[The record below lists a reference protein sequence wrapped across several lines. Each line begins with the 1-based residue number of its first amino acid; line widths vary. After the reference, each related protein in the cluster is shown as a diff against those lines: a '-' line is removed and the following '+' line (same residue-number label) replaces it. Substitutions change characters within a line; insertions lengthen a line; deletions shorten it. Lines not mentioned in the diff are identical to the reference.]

1 MTARAAQA
9 GIARGSTD
17 YLVVFVTY
25 LAAASLRAA
34 RQGVAA
40 VKPELQSDA
49 NFTATALDAMD
60 TVYLLS
66 LGSVLIVS
74 GAIGK
79 MKGNLSCAIVGLSLS
94 AASMAITGILLRAMT
109 PASVAAATTQV
120 AFAHG
125 PLRAIDGFAQALAI
139 PNVVA
144 VASAFVHPA
153 KMGVVLGA
161 WMTSGPVGDVLAM
174 QLASSFAE
182 DASGGRWTSVYF
194 VVAAAELTAAL
205 SLYACVDARASPSI
219 RGEDD
224 ALLGR
229 GGGGGRG
236 GRGGGGDGFGEALPL
251 LGGVGVG
258 GGVGVER
265 YASRVKSGW
274 TGAVAS
280 IARDVREAW
289 DIPGLRDW
297 TLSCAFARTLVLSVL
312 LWMPYYLSKTLGS
325 QVVADNLVN
334 VFAVAIAVG
343 SVLAGQLMDV
353 LYGRYAPA
361 FACMFVLGASP
372 LLALPRLE
380 HATTTFALVLTS
392 LGLFVAGPANTF
404 WSGVCVDLAES
415 VNKPRLVST
424 CVGVVGGVGIL
435 GSALGCWIVGRVGS
449 GSSSVAAAETEEAEL
464 DAGEGSA
471 FRDRW
476 DNAFLLMFFV
486 CLKAALSLS
495 RLSYWQLRGGMGKPA
510 ATTDSR
516 R

>member
-194 VVAAAELTAAL
+194 VVAAAELPAST
-205 SLYACVDARASPSI
+205 ASPIYI
-219 RGEDD
+219 R
-224 ALLGR
+224 
-229 GGGGGRG
+229 
-236 GRGGGGDGFGEALPL
+236 
-251 LGGVGVG
+251 
-258 GGVGVER
+258 
-265 YASRVKSGW
+265 K
-274 TGAVAS
+274 
-280 IARDVREAW
+280 
-289 DIPGLRDW
+289 
-297 TLSCAFARTLVLSVL
+297 
-312 LWMPYYLSKTLGS
+312 
-325 QVVADNLVN
+325 
-334 VFAVAIAVG
+334 
-343 SVLAGQLMDV
+343 
-353 LYGRYAPA
+353 
-361 FACMFVLGASP
+361 
-372 LLALPRLE
+372 
-380 HATTTFALVLTS
+380 
-392 LGLFVAGPANTF
+392 
-404 WSGVCVDLAES
+404 
-415 VNKPRLVST
+415 
-424 CVGVVGGVGIL
+424 
-435 GSALGCWIVGRVGS
+435 
-449 GSSSVAAAETEEAEL
+449 
-464 DAGEGSA
+464 
-471 FRDRW
+471 
-476 DNAFLLMFFV
+476 
-486 CLKAALSLS
+486 
-495 RLSYWQLRGGMGKPA
+495 
-510 ATTDSR
+510 
-516 R
+516 